1 MWQRLQWLI
10 IKELQTI
17 VGSRQ
22 GRLLLVVP
30 VLLQLVVF
38 PFAATLEVKHASLVV
53 YNQDG
58 GAASQELVKRLASS
72 VIFDQIVP
80 VYSQPELREA
90 IDRQRA
96 LLAVVFPADFSR
108 KLAAGRSAPLE
119 VIVDGRRSNSGQ
131 IASAYIG
138 EVAAAYQQER
148 TGDADGG
155 VGVRNLYN
163 PNLEFQWH
171 VLPSL
176 VAIITTVG
184 CLIVTALSVARERE
198 EGTFDQLLVSPLTPA
213 YIMAGKAVPGV
224 LVALLQG
231 SLIVSAAV
239 WVYRVPFGGS
249 LPLLFVSMASYGLA
263 LAGVGLFISSLSH
276 TQQQAFLGVFSFMVP
291 AVILSGYVSPIEN
304 MPQLLQWLARL
315 NPLSYF
321 IPILK
326 GVFLKGY
333 GFADAWPWLLPLWL
347 IALLTLGLALWCFRR
362 HVE

>member
-1 MWQRLQWLI
+1 MWQRLLWLI
-10 IKELQTI
+10 VKELQTI
-17 VGSRQ
+17 MGNRQ

-38 PFAATLEVKHASLVV
+38 PFAATLEVKHASLAV
-53 YNQDG
+53 YNQDA
-58 GAASQELVKRLASS
+58 GAASQELVKRLAVSAT
-72 VIFDQIVP
+72 FDHVVP
-80 VYSQPELREA
+80 VHSLPELRDC
-90 IDRQRA
+90 IDRQCA
-96 LLAVVFPADFSR
+96 LLAVVFPQDFSR
-108 KLAAGRSAPLE
+108 ALASGRNASLQ

-138 EVAAAYQQER
+138 QVVAGYQAER
-148 TGDADGG
+148 GG
-155 VGVRNLYN
+155 SMPQVAVRNLYN
-163 PNLEFQWH
+163 PNLEYQWH

-176 VAIITTVG
+176 VAIITTIG

-213 YIMAGKAVPGV
+213 YIMAGKAVPGI

-231 SLIVSAAV
+231 SLIALAAA
-239 WVYRVPFGGS
+239 WVYRVPFDGS
-249 LPLLFVSMASYGLA
+249 VALLLLSMASYGLA
-263 LAGVGLFISSLSH
+263 LAGVGLFISSLSR

-304 MPQLLQWLARL
+304 MPEALQWLALL

-326 GVFLKGY
+326 GTFLKGY

-347 IALLTLGLALWCFRR
+347 IALLTLSLALWCFRR

>member
-1 MWQRLQWLI
+1 MWQRLLWLI
-10 IKELQTI
+10 IKELQALA
-17 VGSRQ
+17 GNRQ

-30 VLLQLVVF
+30 VLLQLLVF
-38 PFAATLEVKHASLVV
+38 PFAATLEVKHASLAV
-53 YNQDG
+53 YNQDA
-58 GAASQELVKRLASS
+58 GAASQELVKRMAASAT
-72 VIFDQIVP
+72 FDHMLP
-80 VYSQPELREA
+80 MRSYPELRDC
-90 IDRQRA
+90 IDRQCA
-96 LLAVVFPADFSR
+96 LLAVVFPQDFSR
-108 KLAAGRSAPLE
+108 ALAAGRSTSLQ

-138 EVAAAYQQER
+138 QMVAAYRQER
-148 TGDADGG
+148 AGPGPQLS
-155 VGVRNLYN
+155 VRNLYN

-176 VAIITTVG
+176 VAIITTIG

-213 YIMAGKAVPGV
+213 YVMAGKAVPGV

-231 SLIVSAAV
+231 GLIAVAAA
-239 WVYRVPFGGS
+239 WAYRVPFDGS
-249 LPLLFVSMASYGLA
+249 VALLLISMASYGLA
-263 LAGVGLFISSLSH
+263 LAGVGLFISSICR

-304 MPQLLQWLARL
+304 MPDALQWLARI

-326 GVFLKGY
+326 GAFLKGY

-347 IALLTLGLALWCFRR
+347 IAAVTLSLALWCFRR

>member
-1 MWQRLQWLI
+1 MWRRLLWLI
-10 IKELQTI
+10 IKELQAI
-17 VGSRQ
+17 AGSRQ

-30 VLLQLVVF
+30 VLLQLLVF
-38 PFAATLEVKHASLVV
+38 PFAATLEVKHASLAV

-58 GAASQELVKRLASS
+58 GAASLELIKRLSASAT
-72 VIFDQIVP
+72 FDRVVP
-80 VYSQPELREA
+80 VASQAGLRDA
-90 IDRQRA
+90 IDRQEA

-108 KLAAGRSAPLE
+108 DLAAGRAAPLQ

-131 IASAYIG
+131 IAGAYVG
-138 EVAAAYQQER
+138 QAAADYAQER
-148 TGDADGG
+148 AGGAAGG
-155 VGVRNLYN
+155 VVVRNLYN

-176 VAIITTVG
+176 VAIITTIG

-213 YIMAGKAVPGV
+213 YIMAGKALPGV

-231 SLIVSAAV
+231 SLIAAAAA
-239 WVYRVPFGGS
+239 WAYRVPFGGS
-249 LPLLFVSMASYGLA
+249 LPLLLASMASYGLA
-263 LAGVGLFISSLSH
+263 LAGVGLFISSISH

-304 MPQLLQWLARL
+304 MPLPLQWLARL

-326 GVFLKGY
+326 GTFLKGY

-347 IALLTLGLALWCFRR
+347 IALVTLTLALRCFRR

>member
-1 MWQRLQWLI
+1 MWQRLLWLI
-10 IKELQTI
+10 IKELQALA
-17 VGSRQ
+17 GNRQ

-30 VLLQLVVF
+30 VLLQLLVF
-38 PFAATLEVKHASLVV
+38 PFAATLEVKHASLAV
-53 YNQDG
+53 YNQDA
-58 GAASQELVKRLASS
+58 GAASQELVQRLAASAT
-72 VIFDQIVP
+72 FDHIVP
-80 VYSQPELREA
+80 MRSHEALRDCV
-90 IDRQRA
+90 DRQCA
-96 LLAVVFPADFSR
+96 LLAVVFPQDFSR
-108 KLAAGRSAPLE
+108 ALAAGRPATLQ

-138 EVAAAYQQER
+138 QVVAAYQQER
-148 TGDADGG
+148 AGPGPQLS
-155 VGVRNLYN
+155 VRNLYN

-176 VAIITTVG
+176 VAIITTIG

-198 EGTFDQLLVSPLTPA
+198 EGTYDQLLVSPLTPA
-213 YIMAGKAVPGV
+213 YVMAGKAVPGV

-231 SLIVSAAV
+231 GLIAIAAA
-239 WVYRVPFGGS
+239 WAYRVPFGGS
-249 LPLLFVSMASYGLA
+249 TALLLTSMASYGLA
-263 LAGVGLFISSLSH
+263 LAGVGLFISSICR

-304 MPQLLQWLARL
+304 MPDALQWLARI

-347 IALLTLGLALWCFRR
+347 IAVATLSLALWRFRL